1 MTMFMRLHDNPA
13 ALEVHGRRGREMRSQ
28 KRQDARA
35 AAADQNDADQPTE
48 DDFNP
53 DETDTDTDDDL
64 EVEDMS
70 RLH

>member
-1 MTMFMRLHDNPA
+1 MSSH
-13 ALEVHGRRGREMRSQ
+13 

-53 DETDTDTDDDL
+53 NDTDADTDDDL
-64 EVEDMS
+64 VVDDMP
-70 RLH
+70 RQR